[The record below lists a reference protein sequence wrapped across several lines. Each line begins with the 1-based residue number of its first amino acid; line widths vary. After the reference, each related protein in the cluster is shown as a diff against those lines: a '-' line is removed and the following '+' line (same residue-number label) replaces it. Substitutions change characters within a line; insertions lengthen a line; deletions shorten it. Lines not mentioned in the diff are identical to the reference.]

1 MTTELKNK
9 IDLLIVDL
17 QEYRDGNDNI
27 SDFHIVASLMD
38 VKDDI
43 CDGVLESP
51 ERVAKYWYQKKNDP
65 RSAEQHTFYVT
76 K

>member
-1 MTTELKNK
+1 MNTELKNK

-17 QEYRDGNDNI
+17 QEYRDGNNNI
-27 SDFHIVASLMD
+27 TDFHICASLID

-43 CDGVLESP
+43 CDGIIP
-51 ERVAKYWYQKKNDP
+51 EVA
-65 RSAEQHTFYVT
+65 TFYIT